1 MNELVARGGRMN
13 HTYLAFSLI
22 AAVTFMGP
30 DGHEPRDRRE
40 VEAKVVA
47 TRTLHQTGVLPETTI
62 FTPTTDG
69 NFRISLYLSVP
80 SQSQNVVGQFLGVAG
95 RWTDDSG
102 TFRTDQITGGA
113 VLVAQ
118 GGFVGPVAPPQAS
131 SGTVFV
137 HVKANT
143 PIQVFGEDTGDS
155 RTDRTDPYT
164 LYVVLEQMPSEL
176 QEDEQ

>member
-1 MNELVARGGRMN
+1 MTKVPRGGKLN
-13 HTYLAFSLI
+13 PTYLALSLI
-22 AAVTFMGP
+22 AALVFMGS
-30 DGHEPRDRRE
+30 DGRETRDRGERE
-40 VEAKVVA
+40 DEAKVVA
-47 TRTLHQTGVLPETTI
+47 TRILHQTGVLPETTI

-164 LYVVLEQMPSEL
+164 LYVMLEEMPSEP
-176 QEDEQ
+176 